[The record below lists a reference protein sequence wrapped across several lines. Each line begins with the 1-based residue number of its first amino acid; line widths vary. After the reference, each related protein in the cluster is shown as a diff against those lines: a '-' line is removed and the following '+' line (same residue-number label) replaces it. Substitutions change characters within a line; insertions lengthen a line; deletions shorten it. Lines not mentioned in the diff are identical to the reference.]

1 MAEFGRVMLIATVEF
16 LLGTY
21 RADPDGTAHTGRLE
35 RGEWPPAPSRLF
47 DALVAADGTR
57 DQCRHTDG
65 TELEFLE
72 RADPPLIDA
81 TDDVCHQQL
90 QPRFIVKQGGKSVKG
105 QQQEYVG
112 RASAPVRPGVRVAPR
127 IPTVRYL
134 WQVDADDLQLRSLQL
149 RAARIG
155 YLGCADSPV
164 RVRIERVPDDT
175 AFAPESAFRP
185 AAGDATVP
193 TVALGVPVSG
203 RLAVLDATFDQWL
216 EHGPSFERKQSPALT
231 TKARYVRPRR
241 ESIQQSR
248 GRIAAALILRPAV
261 SGRRVAAVAA
271 AFKAAVLQRYTE
283 RHQTESPNVLHGH
296 GFGSVGYDLARY
308 LSFPDVGHSRAR
320 GRIHAVALWLPPECD
335 ETLVHAVRG
344 TVHSIRRLA
353 GPGVNAGAEVWDYQ
367 RQPLAAQ
374 PRRWTRSSHRWVTVF
389 PAIHERHVKLT
400 LEEVGRWCE
409 HAGLP
414 RPAAFRSSRAPLV
427 GGGVSLTPIEVHRPG
442 KPQRP
447 YSHVELLF
455 DEPVTGPVVI
465 GSGRQRGLGLC
476 VPVDDRPERPVP
488 SQDRE

>member
-1 MAEFGRVMLIATVEF
+1 MLIATVEF

-21 RADPDGTAHTGRLE
+21 RADPEGTAHTGRLE

-57 DQCRHTDG
+57 DRCRHTDG
-65 TELEFLE
+65 TELELLE
-72 RADPPLIDA
+72 GAPAPLIEASDDA
-81 TDDVCHQQL
+81 WHQQL
-90 QPRFIVKQGGKSVKG
+90 QPRFIVKQSGKSTRS

-112 RASAPVRPGVRVAPR
+112 RTSAPVRPGVRVAPR

-134 WQVDADDLQLRSLQL
+134 WQIDADDLQLRSLQL

-164 RVRIERVPDDT
+164 RVQIERAPDDT
-175 AFAPESAFRP
+175 AFEPEATFQP
-185 AAGDATVP
+185 VAGDATAA
-193 TVALGVPVSG
+193 TVALGVPIAG
-203 RLAVLDATFDQWL
+203 RVAVLDAAFDQWL

-231 TKARYVRPRR
+231 TKAGYVRPRR
-241 ESIQQSR
+241 QRRADTR
-248 GRIAAALILRPAV
+248 GRIAATLILKPAV

-271 AFKAAVLQRYTE
+271 TFKAAVLERYTA
-283 RHQTESPNVLHGH
+283 RHRAAAPGLLHGH
-296 GFGSVGYDLARY
+296 GFHSAGYDLARY

-320 GRIHAVALWLPPECD
+320 GRIHAVALWLPPDCD
-335 ETLVHAVRG
+335 ETLVQTMRE
-344 TVHSIRRLA
+344 TVHSIRRLT
-353 GPGVNAGAEVWDYQ
+353 GSGVNVGVEVWDGQQ
-367 RQPLAAQ
+367 RPLAAR
-374 PRRWTRSSHRWVTVF
+374 PGRWTRSSHRWATVF
-389 PAIHERHVKLT
+389 PAIHERHVVLT
-400 LEEVGRWCE
+400 LDEIGRWCE

-414 RPAAFRSSRAPLV
+414 RPAAFRSSRASLV
-427 GGGVSLTPIEVHRPG
+427 QGAVSLMPSEVHRPG

-476 VPVDDRPERPVP
+476 MPVDDRPVQRAPV
-488 SQDRE
+488 QDRE

>member
-1 MAEFGRVMLIATVEF
+1 MLIATVEF

-57 DQCRHTDG
+57 DRCRHTDG
-65 TELEFLE
+65 TELELLE
-72 RADPPLIDA
+72 SAPAPLIEA
-81 TDDVCHQQL
+81 TDDACHQQL
-90 QPRFIVKQGGKSVKG
+90 ESRFIVKQSGKSTRS

-112 RASAPVRPGVRVAPR
+112 RTSAPVRPGVRVTPR
-127 IPTVRYL
+127 VPTVRYL
-134 WQVDADDLQLRSLQL
+134 WQSDVDDLQLRSLQL

-164 RVRIERVPDDT
+164 RVRIDRVPDDT
-175 AFAPESAFRP
+175 AFEPEATLWP
-185 AAGDATVP
+185 KAGDATAR
-193 TVALGVPVSG
+193 TVALGVPMAG
-203 RLAVLDATFDQWL
+203 RTAMLDAAYDQWL

-231 TKARYVRPRR
+231 TKARYARPSR
-241 ESIQQSR
+241 EPPEETR
-248 GRIAAALILRPAV
+248 GRIVAVLILRPAV
-261 SGRRVAAVAA
+261 SGRKVAAVAA
-271 AFKAAVLQRYTE
+271 TFKAAVLNRYTE
-283 RHQTESPNVLHGH
+283 RCETEAPSVLHGH
-296 GFGSVGYDLARY
+296 GLGATGYDLARY

-335 ETLVHAVRG
+335 ETLVQMVREA
-344 TVHSIRRLA
+344 VHSIRRLA
-353 GPGVNAGAEVWDYQ
+353 GPSVNVGTEVWDHQ
-367 RQPLAAQ
+367 RRPVAAR
-374 PRRWTRSSHRWVTVF
+374 PTRWTRPSHRWVTVF
-389 PAIHERHVKLT
+389 PAIHERHVELT
-400 LEEVGRWCE
+400 LGEVGRWCE

-414 RPAAFRSSRAPLV
+414 QPAAFRSLRAPLV
-427 GGGVSLTPIEVHRPG
+427 AGGVSLMPTEVHRPD

-476 VPVDDRPERPVP
+476 VPVDDRPQLAVQ
-488 SQDRE
+488 SQNRE

>member
-1 MAEFGRVMLIATVEF
+1 MLIATVEF

-47 DALVAADGTR
+47 DAFVAADGTR
-57 DQCRHTDG
+57 DRCQHTDG
-65 TELEFLE
+65 TELELLE
-72 RADPPLIDA
+72 SAPAPLIEA
-81 TDDVCHQQL
+81 TDDTCHQQL
-90 QPRFIVKQGGKSVKG
+90 QPRFIVKQGVRSVKG

-127 IPTVRYL
+127 VPTVRYL
-134 WQVDADDLQLRSLQL
+134 WQTDADDLKLRSLQL

-164 RVRIERVPDDT
+164 RVRIERAPDDT
-175 AFAPESAFRP
+175 AFAPEAAFRP
-185 AAGDATVP
+185 GVGDDMAP
-193 TVALGVPVSG
+193 TVALGVPVAG
-203 RLAVLDATFDQWL
+203 RLAVLDAAFDQWL

-231 TKARYVRPRR
+231 TKARYARPRR
-241 ESIQQSR
+241 ERLQETR
-248 GRIAAALILRPAV
+248 GRIAAALILRPAI

-271 AFKAAVLQRYTE
+271 AFKAAVLKRYTE
-283 RHQTESPNVLHGH
+283 RHETESPSVLHGH
-296 GFGSVGYDLARY
+296 GYGATGYDLARY

-320 GRIHAVALWLPPECD
+320 GRIHAVALWLPADCD
-335 ETLVHAVRG
+335 ETLVQAVRE

-353 GPGVNAGAEVWDYQ
+353 GPGVNVGADVWGHQQ
-367 RQPLAAQ
+367 RPFAAQ
-374 PRRWTRSSHRWVTVF
+374 PRRWTRSSRRWATVF
-389 PAIHERHVKLT
+389 PAIHERHVEVT
-400 LEEVGRWCE
+400 LEEVSRWCD

-414 RPAAFRSSRAPLV
+414 QPAAFRSSRAPLV
-427 GGGVSLTPIEVHRPG
+427 EGGVSLTPIEVHRPG

-476 VPVDDRPERPVP
+476 MPVDDRPERPVP
-488 SQDRE
+488 SQDGE